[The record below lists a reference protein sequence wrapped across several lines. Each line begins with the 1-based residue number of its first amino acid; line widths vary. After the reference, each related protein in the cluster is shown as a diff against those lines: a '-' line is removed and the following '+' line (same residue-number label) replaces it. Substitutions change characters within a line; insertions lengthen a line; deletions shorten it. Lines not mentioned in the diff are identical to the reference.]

1 MRNHNLEVD
10 FHPLLTATAWRSVSA
25 KCQIETS
32 LPWKSNSGIWF
43 PQTVRKPFLHNHKK
57 KLYIFLICEFPRC
70 SMTNNFEIVK
80 WEKWMNIARTRI
92 SIINIQF
99 PIRCNRA
106 EGSWSSA
113 REPGEGRPCLAG
125 CKLWI
130 LFWFLSVIMSWVI
143 QHAIK
148 RSSVKTERGGSK
160 YVTG

>member
-1 MRNHNLEVD
+1 MQMQRQLQYLEVSEKDVKDAVDCGQGGIHLLSSGRRNQHQFLKYFFNLMRNHNLEAD
-10 FHPLLTATAWRSVSA
+10 FHRLLTATAWRSVSA

-99 PIRCNRA
+99 LTNR
-106 EGSWSSA
+106 
-113 REPGEGRPCLAG
+113 
-125 CKLWI
+125 
-130 LFWFLSVIMSWVI
+130 
-143 QHAIK
+143 
-148 RSSVKTERGGSK
+148 
-160 YVTG
+160 